1 MGIAND
7 TDALANASFARRRA
21 FAGYT
26 MVETPERRDFF
37 YGNTL
42 VLDREPDPA
51 EHAAWVRRHAAH
63 FAGTG
68 VKRHAIVWERDGVS
82 ESPASPGPGV
92 DGVLERSIVFV
103 RRTPLEAVA
112 NDFDIRLLDGDADW
126 ALAAALNE
134 TETDPADTALAAFA
148 RWRFGRLRDEARA
161 GRMRMWGLFSDG
173 RLRAFA
179 GIHATDELARFA
191 TPVTA
196 PDFRRRGAFRA
207 LCATAVNE
215 TLVRRPGARIVICA
229 AAGSVPEGIY
239 RRLGFQAVGEQFGL
253 LAATSPPAP

>member
-92 DGVLERSIVFV
+92 DCPEHGAC
-103 RRTPLEAVA
+103 P
-112 NDFDIRLLDGDADW
+112 
-126 ALAAALNE
+126 
-134 TETDPADTALAAFA
+134 DPATPNDDDV
-148 RWRFGRLRDEARA
+148 LRR
-161 GRMRMWGLFSDG
+161 SD
-173 RLRAFA
+173 
-179 GIHATDELARFA
+179 
-191 TPVTA
+191 
-196 PDFRRRGAFRA
+196 
-207 LCATAVNE
+207 
-215 TLVRRPGARIVICA
+215 
-229 AAGSVPEGIY
+229 
-239 RRLGFQAVGEQFGL
+239 VGCVDR
-253 LAATSPPAP
+253 